1 MVYPYSGILLSN
13 KTEWTFDTYNM
24 EDSQN
29 SFAEQKKPYRK
40 KKECMLYD
48 SIYIKF

>member
-1 MVYPYSGILLSN
+1 
-13 KTEWTFDTYNM
+13 M

-40 KKECMLYD
+40 KECMLYD
-48 SIYIKF
+48 SIYIKFWNEINT